1 MNNDLILQPMV
12 VMMLL
17 TASIWLVLF
26 AKRIPAMRAAK
37 LPAQTYTTPDK
48 TVELLPEAVSYP
60 SNNLKNLFELPVLF
74 YVICLLL
81 YVTNNVDGIDV
92 AAAWSFVAFRALHSL
107 VHITINIVMARFLC
121 YLVASIALWLLLIRA
136 AIDVFGA

>member
-37 LPAQTYTTPDK
+37 LPAQTYTTPDLSLIHISEPTRLRLK
-48 TVELLPEAVSYP
+48 SRLPSCA
-60 SNNLKNLFELPVLF
+60 
-74 YVICLLL
+74 
-81 YVTNNVDGIDV
+81 
-92 AAAWSFVAFRALHSL
+92 
-107 VHITINIVMARFLC
+107 
-121 YLVASIALWLLLIRA
+121 
-136 AIDVFGA
+136 